1 MHEARTWG
9 SCMIPGFLNVGP
21 GGGGVGVPGLRDT
34 IFIQMPSLH
43 IEEHRKMKIRFWR
56 VNR

>member
-9 SCMIPGFLNVGP
+9 SCLIPGFLNVGP
-21 GGGGVGVPGLRDT
+21 GGGGGGTRTGNT

-43 IEEHRKMKIRFWR
+43 IEEHRKEENQIWR